1 MSGTLYGFFRQHGVQ
16 INQQT
21 WVNETETIRL
31 REGEGRFRTYA
42 YIAMQE
48 ERTKWLAENRPRLYD
63 LVKASG
69 ERMKPHATLRSY
81 MMQEVEWIGRE
92 AKKRWAN
99 WEGHTWFSN
108 QHDGLGVGFHDGVTH
123 AQAETELTRAVS
135 RALGYEQRVNV
146 VDVRPAFAG
155 RAHVWEKRTPEPRYC
170 AIEGVCVDTVYEMVR
185 RAAATGQRQ

>member
-1 MSGTLYGFFRQHGVQ
+1 MQYVNNKKQILVALGSKWFPNTPVDERESRAKALIHRLDMSGTLYGFFRQHGVL

-21 WVNETETIRL
+21 WVNQTETIRL
-31 REGEGRFRTYA
+31 REGEGRFHTYA

-48 ERTKWLAENRPRLYD
+48 ERTKWLAENRPRLHD

-69 ERMKPHATLRSY
+69 ERAKPHATLRSY
-81 MMQEVEWIGRE
+81 MMQEVEWVGRE

-135 RALGYEQRVNV
+135 RALPSV
-146 VDVRPAFAG
+146 
-155 RAHVWEKRTPEPRYC
+155 
-170 AIEGVCVDTVYEMVR
+170 
-185 RAAATGQRQ
+185 